1 MAILVYV
8 DVKEVETGKVLFV
21 KTGEAAPGKMP
32 EFPEDMEIDTGRS
45 YAITTTYTVPG
56 PEIEHFLFP
65 TTKKIKHATEAAE
78 GEDSK
83 NIEAINQESTNKKE
97 METKEGE

>member
-21 KTGEAAPGKMP
+21 EAGETDPGKMP
-32 EFPEDMEIDTGRS
+32 EFPENMEIDTGRS

-56 PEIEHFLFP
+56 QEMEHFLFP
-65 TTKKIKHATEAAE
+65 TTKKIKHATEAAT
-78 GEDSK
+78 GEDDK
-83 NIEAINQESTNKKE
+83 NIETINQESTDKKE
-97 METKEGE
+97 MGTKEE